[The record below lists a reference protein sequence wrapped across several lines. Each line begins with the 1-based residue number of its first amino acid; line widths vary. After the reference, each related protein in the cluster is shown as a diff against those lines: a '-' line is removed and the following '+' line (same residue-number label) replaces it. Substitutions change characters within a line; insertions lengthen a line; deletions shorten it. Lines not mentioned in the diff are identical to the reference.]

1 MSYHLTTQ
9 GKPSPQFP
17 IRRREPRR
25 PPVTKR
31 DCQTHALAVSWNA
44 VDIAQ
49 PVYYSALA
57 SSAAGAA
64 SAASALGAAF
74 LPARRV
80 VFLAAGLAA
89 DLSMFSL

>member
-1 MSYHLTTQ
+1 MRICFFAAGEALPRT
-9 GKPSPQFP
+9 
-17 IRRREPRR
+17 RRPRPRR
-25 PPVTKR
+25 CRTKR
-31 DCQTHALAVSWNA
+31 DCQPHVLAVSSDA
-44 VDIAQ
+44 VDMGQ
-49 PVYYSALA
+49 PKYYSALA